1 MKPALTA
8 GVYTRML
15 IGKIALFRGLRHSE
29 ITSVAKSSVKE
40 KFERRSR
47 VFHQGAT
54 ADTVYVLVDGSVKI
68 SQAGA
73 DGRATVLRVVG
84 SGEMFGCLSIFGDST
99 YPGTAEAMEDCAV
112 LAWDGDAMARLMAR
126 HSRIALNALKMVVSR
141 LHEFQTRFLELGGE
155 RVERRL
161 ADALARLG
169 RRFGKKVAGGIEIE
183 LPISQQ
189 DLAEIIGTTIY
200 SVSRILSA
208 WQRRGLVRT
217 GRRRILIRNPQV
229 LADIAEKP

>member
-1 MKPALTA
+1 MR
-8 GVYTRML
+8 VL
-15 IGKIALFRGLRHSE
+15 IGKIILFRGLKPAD
-29 ITSVAKSSVKE
+29 IKSVAESAVKR
-40 KFERRSR
+40 KLDRKTC
-47 VFHQGAT
+47 VFHQGEP
-54 ADTVYVLVDGSVKI
+54 ADTVYVLANGSVKI
-68 SQAGA
+68 SQTGA

-99 YPGTAEAMEDCAV
+99 YPGTAVALEEGSA
-112 LAWDGDAMARLMAR
+112 LAWDGNTMARLMER
-126 HSRIALNALKMVVSR
+126 HSPIALNALKMVVSR
-141 LHEFQTRFLELGGE
+141 LHELQTRFLELGGE
-155 RVERRL
+155 RVECRL

-169 RRFGKKVAGGIEIE
+169 HRFGKKVSGGIEIE

-217 GRRRILIRNPQV
+217 GRRRILIRNSRG
-229 LADIAEKP
+229 LTGIAGKS